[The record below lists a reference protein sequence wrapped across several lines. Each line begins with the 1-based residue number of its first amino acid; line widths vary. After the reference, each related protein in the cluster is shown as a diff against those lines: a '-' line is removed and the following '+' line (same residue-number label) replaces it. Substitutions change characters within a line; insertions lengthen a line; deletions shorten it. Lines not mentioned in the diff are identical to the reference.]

1 MKTLSD
7 ATETLGEIEERNH
20 SVEGSTGEIA
30 ACARYRLKSAH
41 YIDGDK
47 YLLGDVEAK
56 DVDERFPPE
65 EGQTRTN
72 RGTVVGAGTKH
83 VIRWPTLEMEP
94 LNAEAEHMLELE
106 RKRLEVNTASMNPVD
121 DLPLAMD
128 QHEKRYIPG
137 FPDHRREIVP
147 DGAPAKGR

>member
-7 ATETLGEIEERNH
+7 ANQTLSEIEEANR
-20 SVEGSTGEIA
+20 SIKGTTAEIA
-30 ACARYRLKSAH
+30 SRARYRLRSAH

-47 YLLGDVEAK
+47 WLPGDVDVK

-65 EGQTRTN
+65 EGQTRSD
-72 RGTVVGAGTKH
+72 RGTVVGAGTDH
-83 VIRWPTLEMEP
+83 VIRWPTLEMVP

-106 RKRLEVNTASMNPVD
+106 RKRLDTNTASMNPVD
-121 DLPLAMD
+121 DLPMEMD

-137 FPDHRREIVP
+137 FPGHRREIVP